1 MANQN
6 RPVVPLMG
14 SQLHSL
20 KSKITGRDY
29 DLYVLLPASYA
40 ETKRKKFPV
49 LYAMDGQW
57 DFKLLDA
64 TIGGLVYDK
73 FIPEVILV
81 GVTYS
86 GENADYNGLRAMDYT
101 PASAEGLAGSG
112 DAPKFLQCMKEEI
125 MPFVETEFRA
135 DPKQRIL
142 SGSSFAGSF
151 TLYAL
156 FSEPELFFGYIPCCP
171 AVPYADDFAF
181 KHEAEYFA
189 KRKDLPGR
197 VSLAVGEVDRLA
209 GPVKKFI
216 KVLEG
221 RKYEGL
227 TLETMV
233 VKDDGHASVKP
244 EAFNR
249 GLRFIFK
256 G

>member
-1 MANQN
+1 MATQN
-6 RPVVPLMG
+6 RPLVTLVG
-14 SQLHSL
+14 SQVISL
-20 KSKITGRDY
+20 KSKNTGRDY

-40 ETKRKKFPV
+40 ETKRKKYPV

-64 TIGGLVYDK
+64 IIGGLVYDK

-101 PASAEGLAGSG
+101 PVSVGGLAGSG
-112 DAPKFLQCMKEEI
+112 DAPKFLQCLKEEI
-125 MPFVETEFRA
+125 MPFVESEFRA
-135 DPKQRIL
+135 DAARRIL

-151 TLYAL
+151 TLFAL
-156 FSEPELFFGYIPCCP
+156 FSEPELFYGYMPCCP
-171 AVPYADDFAF
+171 AVPYAEDFAF

-209 GPVKKFI
+209 GPVKKFV

-256 G
+256 E

>member
-1 MANQN
+1 MAKPNQ
-6 RPVVPLMG
+6 PVVPLMG

-64 TIGGLVYDK
+64 IIGGLVYDK

-125 MPFVETEFRA
+125 MPFVEVGIPGRPEAADFVGQFVRGQLHAVCLIQRA
-135 DPKQRIL
+135 GVVL
-142 SGSSFAGSF
+142 WVYS
-151 TLYAL
+151 
-156 FSEPELFFGYIPCCP
+156 
-171 AVPYADDFAF
+171 V
-181 KHEAEYFA
+181 
-189 KRKDLPGR
+189 LPGGA
-197 VSLAVGEVDRLA
+197 L
-209 GPVKKFI
+209 
-216 KVLEG
+216 
-221 RKYEGL
+221 
-227 TLETMV
+227 
-233 VKDDGHASVKP
+233 
-244 EAFNR
+244 R
-249 GLRFIFK
+249 G
-256 G
+256 